1 MVIERAVIAEK
12 LRLTGDVYYLR
23 LITKAAC
30 TAIPGQFISLYS
42 DDSSHILPRPIS
54 IEEIDRKRCS
64 LGIVFRTVGK
74 GTLEFSQKEKGDSIR
89 IMGPLG
95 NGYPLPK
102 KNERV
107 LLAAGGL
114 GLPPLLALGKALVN
128 HGFDRENIIFAAG
141 FKNRQSIF
149 LKNEMES
156 LGQVYISTDDGSYG
170 FAGNLR
176 MMIDSNEIAF
186 DIIYSCGPKVMLKSI
201 KELSEERKC
210 ACFISLEERMAC
222 GVGACLS
229 CVCDSKT
236 VDGHLNVKKKRVC
249 KDGPV
254 FSAREVEL

>member
-1 MVIERAVIAEK
+1 MVIQRAVIVEK

-23 LITKAAC
+23 LKTKAAC
-30 TAIPGQFISLYS
+30 SAMPGQFLSLYS
-42 DDSSHILPRPIS
+42 DDSSRLLPRPIS
-54 IEEIDRKRCS
+54 IEEIDRKRGC
-64 LGIVFRTVGK
+64 LGIVFRTVGQ
-74 GTLEFSQKEKGDSIR
+74 GTLEFSKKEKGDSIR
-89 IMGPLG
+89 LMGPLG
-95 NGYPLPK
+95 NAYPLPEK
-102 KNERV
+102 EDIV

-114 GLPPLLALGKALVN
+114 GLPPVLALGKELVN
-128 HGFDRENIIFAAG
+128 QGFDRTRIIFAAG

-149 LKNEMES
+149 LKNDMES
-156 LGQVYISTDDGSYG
+156 LGQVNISTDDGSYG

-176 MMIDSNEIAF
+176 MMIDRLEIPF
-186 DIIYSCGPKVMLKSI
+186 DIIYSCGPRVMLKSI

-210 ACFISLEERMAC
+210 ECYISLEERMAC
-222 GVGACLS
+222 GIGACLT